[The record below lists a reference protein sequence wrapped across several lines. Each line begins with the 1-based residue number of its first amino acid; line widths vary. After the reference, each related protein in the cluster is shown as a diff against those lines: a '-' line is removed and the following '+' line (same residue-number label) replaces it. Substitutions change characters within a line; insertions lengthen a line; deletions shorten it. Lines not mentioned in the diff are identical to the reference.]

1 MRFSATGRQIGA
13 VMAALLGLLACP
25 VSAGAQ
31 MVRSEPGAFGAALN
45 SWAGRHGV
53 KRAFVVVRRE
63 GRVAETFALGGGDP
77 ARAVPLASL
86 SKAITGACV
95 ATLIRDGKLAF
106 DTSVSVALAK
116 FIAAHGAPR
125 DARVGRLTI
134 AQLLTHRTGFA
145 VSDDDDPASGR
156 NLDRYL
162 QTHSSRAPP
171 RPSLTAAV
179 LRARLVREPGGAYA
193 YGNAGYFLL
202 GPIIAEASGR
212 PYLDYCRAA
221 VLEPVGATGG
231 FEPAWRVSSSMG
243 GWRMRAE
250 DYLKFLDLFA
260 ADDTRLGDAAKR
272 WMLDREGKSVPF
284 DRAVWYGLGT
294 FVRKSEH
301 GVDVWHWGSWDY
313 TPEAGANGTVRTSF
327 VAYAKR
333 FADGT
338 AWFVYA
344 EPRVEE
350 GAPRQ
355 ELDRALEEAAAN
367 GP

>member
-1 MRFSATGRQIGA
+1 VFGR
-13 VMAALLGLLACP
+13 ALK
-25 VSAGAQ
+25 
-31 MVRSEPGAFGAALN
+31 
-45 SWAGRHGV
+45 SWAGRHGIR
-53 KRAFVVVRRE
+53 RAFVVVRQG
-63 GRVAETFALGGGDP
+63 GRVVEQFAIGSADP
-77 ARAVPLASL
+77 VKPVALASL
-86 SKAITGACV
+86 SKAITGACA

-106 DTSVSVALAK
+106 DTPIATALAT
-116 FIAAHGAPR
+116 FIAAHGTPR

-134 AQLLTHRTGFA
+134 AQLLTHRSGFA

-162 QTHSSRAPP
+162 QTHSSRRPP
-171 RPSLTAAV
+171 KPSLTAAV
-179 LRARLVREPGGAYA
+179 LRARLVREPGAAYA

-212 PYLDYCRAA
+212 PYLDYCRDA
-221 VLEPVGATGG
+221 VLAPVGATGD
-231 FEPAWRVSSSMG
+231 FEPAWRVSSAMG

-250 DYLKFLDLFA
+250 DYLRFLDLFG
-260 ADDTRLGDAAKR
+260 ADDTRLGATVKR
-272 WMLDREGKSVPF
+272 WMLDPEGKRVPF
-284 DRAVWYGLGT
+284 DSAAWYGLGT
-294 FVRKSEH
+294 LVRNAADDASR

-313 TPEAGANGTVRTSF
+313 TPEKGAKGSVRTSF

-350 GAPRQ
+350 GAPRVD
-355 ELDRALEEAAAN
+355 LDRVLMEASR
-367 GP
+367 PK